1 MFDNN
6 KTIKKSNLQFYRVKR
21 NDSYNHCASQTM
33 SLPQPRFVVV
43 IDEIFRADDDLS
55 PFWCRLYSEEDDE
68 DENTLQGFNKLMSI
82 LNKRNETREPIDCV
96 VVAHTPQFMNDRYL
110 NSRYDERLW
119 RVDVGMSRAF
129 GQHDSCGEN
138 KYRQIQV
145 LEIINNK
152 KCIVH
157 KAPYLGRERSEGFQ
171 DKVELGGERMPF

>member
-1 MFDNN
+1 
-6 KTIKKSNLQFYRVKR
+6 
-21 NDSYNHCASQTM
+21 M

-145 LEIINNK
+145 LEILNDQVCNK
-152 KCIVH
+152 LM
-157 KAPYLGRERSEGFQ
+157 APYQGRLPTEGMGQGANMGAGF
-171 DKVELGGERMPF
+171 LS